1 MGHQFIKQPNGK
13 FAIWSSIVTDFIAFN
28 CTREDVIEIETE
40 DAVKE
45 ITARVNDKLDRVER
59 GEQAYFQFTM
69 SWQEALQRR
78 DEQHGKDGRLV
89 DDRGDP
95 VPYFVV
101 EAWVDGGHVGSIEA
115 YWAPGTLANTSSGIE
130 KDWTDWTGDIA
141 MGKRFP
147 TREAAEKEITSIR
160 EKKMEWSSNMHVLG
174 VK

>member
-69 SWQEALQRR
+69 SWQ
-78 DEQHGKDGRLV
+78 
-89 DDRGDP
+89 
-95 VPYFVV
+95 
-101 EAWVDGGHVGSIEA
+101 
-115 YWAPGTLANTSSGIE
+115 
-130 KDWTDWTGDIA
+130 
-141 MGKRFP
+141 
-147 TREAAEKEITSIR
+147 
-160 EKKMEWSSNMHVLG
+160 
-174 VK
+174 